1 MSRFAIGEKPLL
13 RISRR
18 VATEVG
24 ASLRESSSVPTTLTL
39 TIRDEDWAA
48 LTAGSHHRAF
58 AEELAEIARSLSG
71 MRTRVE
77 FVREEGWTAQPLAI
91 TDEPDTPSVHHS
103 IKETPAPSSVGHPAV
118 SLRLGDQVHPVEV
131 SMVIG
136 RSSSCDLVLRD
147 SEASRR
153 HAEMRRDDQGLRVR
167 DLGST
172 NGTRVNNIVIADWTT
187 LIAGD
192 VVSIGATQ
200 ITVVDE

>member
-24 ASLRESSSVPTTLTL
+24 ASLRKSSSVPTTLTL
-39 TIRDEDWAA
+39 AIRDEDWVM
-48 LTAGSHHRAF
+48 LMTGGHHRAF

-71 MRTRVE
+71 VRTRVE
-77 FVREEGWTAQPLAI
+77 LVREEGSNAQPLSI
-91 TDEPDTPSVHHS
+91 TDEPDTASLHHS
-103 IKETPAPSSVGHPAV
+103 VEETPAPSSTGHPAV
-118 SLRLGDQVHPVEV
+118 SLHLGDQVHPVEV

-172 NGTRVNNIVIADWTT
+172 NGTRVNGIVIADWTT
-187 LIAGD
+187 LVTGD

-200 ITVVDE
+200 IAVVDE